1 MGNQVK
7 ALITII
13 LICGVSFIFTVFV
26 IIYPKIHTDVL
37 KSLYEPC
44 KWISIISMLVMLIC
58 IAVMLFKNLNRNSML
73 IVIRVFLCCFI
84 IIILSLGIMTMYT
97 NMTTPPPIMSPI

>member
-7 ALITII
+7 KLIAII

-26 IIYPKIHTDVL
+26 IIYPVIHTGVL

-58 IAVMLFKNLNRNSML
+58 IAIMFFKNLTRNSVFIL
-73 IVIRVFLCCFI
+73 TRVFLWCFVI
-84 IIILSLGIMTMYT
+84 IFLSYGIMAMYT
-97 NMTTPPPIMSPI
+97 LETTPPPILPPI